1 MQNFHSNSKKIS
13 LRWLLTSRR
22 RLTADLE
29 ESAFLDSLDR
39 ALTGAGAAA
48 DTNVGID
55 DELVFALGDSLDGAL
70 VGAGAALNTSISNV
84 VSHDFPSNMFVVHA
98 DMSPCTSILTSFSEN
113 AIPFFE
119 FCGLFFMPFG

>member
-1 MQNFHSNSKKIS
+1 VRGAQ
-13 LRWLLTSRR
+13 
-22 RLTADLE
+22 ADCGFR
-29 ESAFLDSLDR
+29 ESAFLNCLNG
-39 ALTGAGAAA
+39 ALIGAGAAA
-48 DTNVGID
+48 HADIGID